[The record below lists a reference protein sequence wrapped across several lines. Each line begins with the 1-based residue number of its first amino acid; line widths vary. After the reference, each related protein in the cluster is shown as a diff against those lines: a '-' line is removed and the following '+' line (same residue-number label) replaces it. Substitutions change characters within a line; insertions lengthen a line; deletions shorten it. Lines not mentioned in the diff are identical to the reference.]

1 MFENYFQQYALLIM
15 ACADYK
21 GFAVTVYMFLLFN
34 LLFNQLLDF
43 MNGSWDFSVSVKA
56 L

>member
-1 MFENYFQQYALLIM
+1 M

-21 GFAVTVYMFLLFN
+21 GFTVKVYMFLRSRYEF

-43 MNGSWDFSVSVKA
+43 MNGSWDFSFSVKEVINNM
-56 L
+56 